1 MTFTLGLRQQAIRY
15 VSAMLSP
22 HPNGVVVAVWV
33 VPGASA
39 DEVVGEHGGA
49 VKVRTAAP
57 AEGDKANRSVAAL
70 IARAVGGRAGSVIAG
85 SSSRRKRVLVSGV
98 TLDAAAENLSN
109 SGLGRDEIQ

>member
-1 MTFTLGLRQQAIRY
+1 MI
-15 VSAMLSP
+15 SP

-57 AEGDKANRSVAAL
+57 AEGGKANRRVAAL
-70 IARAVGGRAGSVIAG
+70 VAHAVGGRAGSVIAG

-98 TLDAAAENLSN
+98 TLDAATANLSK
-109 SGLGRDEIQ
+109 GPLGRDRLQ